1 MERRLSDLRNRKL
14 AAAGKPE
21 RKMPSSTIAK
31 LSGGTSVASSPHA
44 AAAAAAAAGTS
55 GGGGGGGGRNTTMD
69 AGFSCFHSSSP
80 LISMASSLCS
90 ASMALCFGITSSF
103 MATGFAFARWS
114 GGGQNRKFERKR
126 RRICVRSGYERCG
139 VVRGCKREV
148 TGYL

>member
-44 AAAAAAAAGTS
+44 AGRRRRRHKRRRRRRRR
-55 GGGGGGGGRNTTMD
+55 RNTTMD